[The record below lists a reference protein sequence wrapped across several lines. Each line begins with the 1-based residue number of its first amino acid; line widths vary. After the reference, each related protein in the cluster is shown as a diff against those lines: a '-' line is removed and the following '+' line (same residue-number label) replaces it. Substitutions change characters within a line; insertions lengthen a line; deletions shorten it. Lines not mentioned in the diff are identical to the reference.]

1 MQRPS
6 PDHTLLVE
14 NKLKEERESFG
25 KEARELHKIL
35 GEPHAIATELAA
47 EDAFTRD
54 ENREWQLSNSA
65 WENYVF
71 KKDMASRQRSASE
84 TQAKSI
90 ITRIIDWIRK

>member
-6 PDHTLLVE
+6 PYHTFLVE
-14 NKLKEERESFG
+14 NKLIEERKSFG
-25 KEARELHKIL
+25 EEARELHKRL
-35 GEPHAIATELAA
+35 GEPHEIATELAA

-54 ENREWQLSNSA
+54 EEGKWQLSNSA

-71 KKDMASRQRSASE
+71 KKDMASQQRSTSE

-90 ITRIIDWIRK
+90 FTRIVDWIRK